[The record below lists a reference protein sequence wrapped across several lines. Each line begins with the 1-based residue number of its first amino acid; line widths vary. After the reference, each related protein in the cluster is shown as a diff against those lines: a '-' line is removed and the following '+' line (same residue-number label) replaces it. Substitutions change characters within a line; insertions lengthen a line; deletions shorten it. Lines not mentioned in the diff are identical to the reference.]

1 MMKSRGPLP
10 PVMLVDDEPEI
21 LFGTG
26 VILRKAGLNN
36 VESIGDSRAVLPFLA
51 KQEAG
56 VVVLDLQMPHIS
68 GKELLV
74 EIAANYPHVPVII
87 MTAANDLDT
96 AVECMKS
103 GALDYLTKP
112 IEPTRFVACVR
123 KALEINALRREV
135 VSLRDSLL
143 SARSRDESA
152 FSAFTTRSAR
162 MAGIFGYLEAL
173 AETPQPVLVSGETG
187 VGKELAARAIHTLS
201 GRNGRFVAVNSAGL
215 DDSMFSDTLFGHKK
229 GAFTGADQARDGM
242 IAMGAD
248 GTLFLDEIGDMAMAS
263 QIKLLRL
270 LQEGEYYP
278 LGSDVARF
286 NEARII
292 VATNMDLQ
300 KLVAEGLFRKD
311 LYYRLSAHHVRIPPL
326 RDRFEDIPL
335 LLELFLN
342 EAAITLGKK
351 KPSYPPELMAYLA
364 SHDFPGNIR
373 ELKGMVFDAMARHKG
388 GVLSLA
394 VFKEA
399 IGKNAPLAGRISRPC
414 RDADQWPDL
423 SLCFP
428 TLKEAERKLV
438 QEALERAGGNQGA
451 AASLLGISR
460 QALNKRLKKKDE

>member
-1 MMKSRGPLP
+1 MMKSRGALP
-10 PVMLVDDEPEI
+10 PIVLVDDEPEI

-36 VESIGDSRAVLPFLA
+36 VESISDSRAVLPFLA
-51 KQEAG
+51 EQEAG

-74 EIAANYPHVPVII
+74 EITANYPHVPVII

-112 IEPTRFVACVR
+112 IESTRFVTCVR
-123 KALEINALRREV
+123 KALEINALRQEV

-152 FSAFTTRSAR
+152 FGAFTTRSAR

-173 AETPQPVLVSGETG
+173 AETTQPVLISGETG

-248 GTLFLDEIGDMAMAS
+248 GTLFLDEIGDMTMAS

-300 KLVAEGLFRKD
+300 KLVSEGLFRKD

-342 EAAITLGKK
+342 EAAIALGKK
-351 KPSYPPELMAYLA
+351 KPSYPLELIAYLA

-388 GVLSLA
+388 GVLSMA

-399 IGKNAPLAGRISRPC
+399 IGKNAPRVGKISGPC
-414 RDADQWPDL
+414 RDSERWPDL
-423 SLCFP
+423 SVCFP
-428 TLKEAERKLV
+428 TLKEAERRLV
-438 QEALERAGGNQGA
+438 QEALKRAGGNQGA